1 MAAGCQRTVYVCDDG
16 KDKFKRRM
24 CQRMGREVIAT
35 PLPRHRPL
43 ATIPDRCLL
52 AGQRICSTFQAWSQ
66 TSQAMQGAFVLG
78 CPDIRHRPW
87 LTQVQYISGRTRP
100 SGETNGKSG
109 NLNNACRQ
117 IYPAGCKIPD
127 HEVICVMD
135 ADQVRRRRRHCF
147 CAGPLRPLL
156 YNLSPSWCVSVT

>member
-1 MAAGCQRTVYVCDDG
+1 
-16 KDKFKRRM
+16 
-24 CQRMGREVIAT
+24 
-35 PLPRHRPL
+35 
-43 ATIPDRCLL
+43 
-52 AGQRICSTFQAWSQ
+52 
-66 TSQAMQGAFVLG
+66 MQGAFLLG
-78 CPDIRHRPW
+78 CPDIKHRPW

-135 ADQVRRRRRHCF
+135 ADQVRRRRRHCVR
-147 CAGPLRPLL
+147 AGPLRPPAIQSK
-156 YNLSPSWCVSVT
+156 SPVVRVSNMTEALCCWWHL

>member
-1 MAAGCQRTVYVCDDG
+1 MY
-16 KDKFKRRM
+16 
-24 CQRMGREVIAT
+24 
-35 PLPRHRPL
+35 
-43 ATIPDRCLL
+43 
-52 AGQRICSTFQAWSQ
+52 
-66 TSQAMQGAFVLG
+66 
-78 CPDIRHRPW
+78 RPW

-135 ADQVRRRRRHCF
+135 ADQVRCCRRDYLLWAPCN
-147 CAGPLRPLL
+147 PLL
-156 YNLSPSWCVSVT
+156 LETLWRMS

>member
-24 CQRMGREVIAT
+24 CQRMGREVIRAT
-35 PLPRHRPL
+35 WHTHHSPSWRSPSNARSLTQNVQALPGHASP
-43 ATIPDRCLL
+43 
-52 AGQRICSTFQAWSQ
+52 F
-66 TSQAMQGAFVLG
+66 AFVSG
-78 CPDIRHRPW
+78 CSGTKQWPW
-87 LTQVQYISGRTRP
+87 RTQVQYISGRTRP

-135 ADQVRRRRRHCF
+135 ADQVCWCRWECF
-147 CAGPLRPLL
+147 SRPFVTL
-156 YNLSPSWCVSVT
+156 YFSSL